1 MGHPGWTILIP
12 TFSRPPRHFRHGMR
26 CARSAQRRVVRAL
39 ATERLAF
46 NGNEQ
51 PVSLFKTGHDQK
63 WRIVLNS
70 DPAFTPTVINA
81 TGPKASPRARE
92 VFTALC
98 FKHVHEFARDVE
110 LTIEEWQL
118 GMQFLDEVGH
128 MYFTSDKK
136 RHEMHR
142 ISDIIGLERFV
153 NLIK

>member
-1 MGHPGWTILIP
+1 MDKVK
-12 TFSRPPRHFRHGMR
+12 F
-26 CARSAQRRVVRAL
+26 
-39 ATERLAF
+39 
-46 NGNEQ
+46 
-51 PVSLFKTGHDQK
+51 DQT
-63 WRIVLNS
+63 
-70 DPAFTPTVINA
+70 FTPTVVNA
-81 TGPKASPRARE
+81 TGPKASPRTRE
-92 VFTALC
+92 VFTAL

-153 NLIK
+153 NRITATHLTFEVLLTKLLTSISPNQEPPLQAALYWAPFGPRMHRSANWEIA